1 MTSASHILP
10 PIFRKGKG
18 SGRGRIPEGFS
29 PFNDPP
35 PFRRDVTGTMLYRE
49 EQSGEKTS
57 DFYREQR
64 REGRPPPSRIML
76 NGFTLNS
83 RGGEG
88 HFFPRAN
95 VAKKKKRGKRQPR
108 NRGESFVAAE
118 KRHEA
123 NNNPWKK
130 FAIII
135 GLSGTGQSRPHFS
148 LFSFSFPPSSQQRS
162 FRNARNTW
170 SRFNDRI
177 LAA

>member
-1 MTSASHILP
+1 MS
-10 PIFRKGKG
+10 
-18 SGRGRIPEGFS
+18 
-29 PFNDPP
+29 
-35 PFRRDVTGTMLYRE
+35 YRE
-49 EQSGEKTS
+49 ERSGAEEKTS

-64 REGRPPPSRIML
+64 RGGKGPPPSGIML

-95 VAKKKKRGKRQPR
+95 VAKGRGRKKRQPR
-108 NRGESFVAAE
+108 NRGETFIAAE

-135 GLSGTGQSRPHFS
+135 GLSEGTGQSRPHFFPF
-148 LFSFSFPPSSQQRS
+148 LFFSPSSLVSKRAT
-162 FRNARNTW
+162 RE
-170 SRFNDRI
+170 I
-177 LAA
+177 LVSI

>member
-1 MTSASHILP
+1 MGEDESPKDSPRLTILLLFVEMSP
-10 PIFRKGKG
+10 GRCCTEKSRAEKKQAIFIGSKGE
-18 SGRGRIPEGFS
+18 RGG
-29 PFNDPP
+29 
-35 PFRRDVTGTMLYRE
+35 
-49 EQSGEKTS
+49 
-57 DFYREQR
+57 
-64 REGRPPPSRIML
+64 PPPSRIML
-76 NGFTLNS
+76 NAFTLNS

-162 FRNARNTW
+162 FRNTW